1 MQWFRNDDKIV
12 SQFRTILIV
21 WKNKKLISY
30 CFLKCQVAEFNPVNW
45 LEKKREIK
53 EKGRE
58 RKKMKRIR
66 K

>member
-30 CFLKCQVAEFNPVNW
+30 CFLKCQAAEFNPVNW
-45 LEKKREIK
+45 LEKKGK
-53 EKGRE
+53 
-58 RKKMKRIR
+58 
-66 K
+66 